1 VLTDILQ
8 AAIEI
13 RPDACSPTM
22 RGTGSATMMRGS
34 GEEAGPPPSVQ
45 FSAVEEKSSAGLG
58 EESERKSERRE
69 RERRGWAVRGIMAR
83 VTKRHASRALS
94 PDVQAKPRVAPP
106 RGWPRENA
114 RIGGIRWACVEGAL
128 TRMRAKKM
136 REPRNPINRLLAP
149 ESLVGF
155 FAGYQSRPWPQASL
169 IG

>member
-13 RPDACSPTM
+13 RPDACSPMM

-58 EESERKSERRE
+58 EESERKSERR
-69 RERRGWAVRGIMAR
+69 GWAVRGIMAR
-83 VTKRHASRALS
+83 VTKRHASRAPS

-114 RIGGIRWACVEGAL
+114 LIDGIRWACVEGAL
-128 TRMRAKKM
+128 MRMRAKKM
-136 REPRNPINRLLAP
+136 REPKNPINRLLAS
-149 ESLVGF
+149 ESLVGL